1 MVLWKETEFHL
12 VKLLNTKSDMAQ
24 RLLEHCR
31 QVAEAISESLSAIF
45 YEENE
50 DEDISGNV
58 VRGIIKK
65 KKGEIVEGDE
75 NAEVEEVSGVTDPN
89 GQTIHIVGNDPDAPT
104 SILRDESDGSELDVT
119 KIRPEGKD
127 AEEQVKDAIR
137 KIAEQM

>member
-1 MVLWKETEFHL
+1 M

-45 YEENE
+45 YEESE
-50 DEDISGNV
+50 DDDISGNM

-65 KKGEIVEGDE
+65 KKGENVEDDE
-75 NAEVEEVSGVTDPN
+75 DVEVEEVNGVAGPD
-89 GQTIHIVGNDPDAPT
+89 GETIHTVGNNPDAPT
-104 SILRDESDGSELDVT
+104 SILRDDESDGSELDVE
-119 KIRPEGKD
+119 KIKPEGKD

-137 KIAEQM
+137 KMAEQM